1 MWLPFLIVSPEFFGH
16 LSSGSWITQN
26 SADIRRRTVSWR
38 EACCLVFFLL
48 CYNWHW
54 PINVLQLPSDY
65 VVARVRSVACG
76 KKKKHQ
82 LSEDMAGYSEKDI
95 DTEEELQWKPPSEA
109 ELKVIQARRDRSDR
123 ISKIMGSYLLKGY
136 KMLASECSKC
146 GVPMPL

>member
-1 MWLPFLIVSPEFFGH
+1 MASFFNRFTRVLRPSIVRIMNHTEFRRYQKTDSILTWSMLP
-16 LSSGSWITQN
+16 
-26 SADIRRRTVSWR
+26 
-38 EACCLVFFLL
+38 CFFLL
-48 CYNWHW
+48 GYNWHW

>member
-1 MWLPFLIVSPEFFGH
+1 MASFFNRFTRVLRPSIVRIMNHTEFRRYQKTDSILTWSMLP
-16 LSSGSWITQN
+16 
-26 SADIRRRTVSWR
+26 
-38 EACCLVFFLL
+38 CFFLL

>member
-1 MWLPFLIVSPEFFGH
+1 MASFFNRFTSVLRPSIVRIMNHTEFRRYQKTDSILTWSMLP
-16 LSSGSWITQN
+16 
-26 SADIRRRTVSWR
+26 
-38 EACCLVFFLL
+38 CFFLL